1 VAVFREPNLVG
12 KKNSW
17 SNLISVVAFL
27 VFASGMLA
35 SYFYNKY
42 ILSEVETEAIAEGI
56 CDLRAA
62 PCISV
67 FPNGNKVSFSIKPNT
82 IPILQPLTLSVETKG
97 FEVSS
102 VRVDF
107 IGLNMDM
114 GINRSVLKAK
124 NTTHYEGE
132 FIIPICVNSRME
144 WEARVRL
151 KTDDGVLMAPFRF
164 YTTK

>member
-1 VAVFREPNLVG
+1 MAIFREPNLVG

-17 SNLISVVAFL
+17 SNLVSIIAFL

-42 ILSEVETEAIAEGI
+42 IQSEIVTEAIAEGI
-56 CDLRAA
+56 CDLRVA
-62 PCISV
+62 PCVSV
-67 FPNGNKVSFSIKPNT
+67 FPNGNKVSFSIEPNT
-82 IPILQPLTLSVETKG
+82 IPLLQPLTLSVETEG
-97 FEVSS
+97 FKAAS

-114 GINRSVLKAK
+114 GFNRSVLKAK
-124 NTTHYEGE
+124 NQTYFEGE
-132 FIIPICVNSRME
+132 FVIPICINSRME
-144 WEARVRL
+144 WEARVKL
-151 KTDDGVLMAPFRF
+151 QTEEGILMAPFRF

>member
-1 VAVFREPNLVG
+1 MAVFREPNLVG

-42 ILSEVETEAIAEGI
+42 ILSEVGTEAIAEGL
-56 CDLRAA
+56 CDLRTA
-62 PCISV
+62 PCVSV
-67 FPNGNKVSFSIKPNT
+67 FPNGNKVSFSINPKT
-82 IPILQPLTLSVETKG
+82 IPILQPLTLSVETEG
-97 FEVSS
+97 FEASS

-124 NTTHYEGE
+124 NKTHYEGE

-144 WEARVRL
+144 WEARVKL
-151 KTDDGVLMAPFRF
+151 LTKEGQLVVPYRF